1 MRYLALAV
9 ILVFATKVARADGL
23 LADAFPGGLIPQNL
37 MPDGLKLT
45 GGLVGEAAGNP
56 VGGRSQGGAYAQEIH
71 FGADLDSS
79 ALGWDG
85 GTLHVLITQRV
96 GASLSKND
104 IGNLLTVQE
113 IYGDGETVRITAL
126 AYEQKLFGG
135 LLDVQGGRLNVQQD
149 FASSPVYFGTALYC
163 NFESNAICGEP
174 IAAPLND
181 GGDIAY
187 PASSWGAR
195 IKTYPAHN
203 LYIEAGAYEVNPTLY
218 LSRNGFK
225 LGTDGATGVITV
237 AETGVAVD
245 AGGFA
250 GNYRAGAYYDNSSGM
265 GVDSLL
271 SRVSVA
277 DAGALDTLSIAQ
289 HTGKSGGWLLAD
301 QTVQR
306 DPANTHRGTV
316 VFAAFEWGDRAT
328 ALVNRY
334 GQAGVVRY
342 GTMAGRDLDTV
353 AVGFIA
359 ASLNG
364 ALHGAEQQLL
374 RQGVPSPLTSQEY
387 ALEVNYG
394 YQATTWLN
402 LRPGVQ
408 YVWHPAGTNELH
420 NALVLALKT
429 VVTF

>member
-1 MRYLALAV
+1 V
-9 ILVFATKVARADGL
+9 
-23 LADAFPGGLIPQNL
+23 
-37 MPDGLKLT
+37 
-45 GGLVGEAAGNP
+45 
-56 VGGRSQGGAYAQEIH
+56 
-71 FGADLDSS
+71 GADLDSS
-79 ALGWDG
+79 VLGWEG
-85 GTLHVLITQRV
+85 GTFHVLITQRV

-113 IYGDGETVRITAL
+113 IYGDGETVRITEL

-135 LLDVQGGRLNVQQD
+135 LVDVQGGRINVEQD

-174 IAAPLND
+174 IAPPLND

-195 IKTYPAHN
+195 IKAYPAHN
-203 LYIEAGAYEVNPTLY
+203 FYVEAGAYEVNPTLY
-218 LSRNGFK
+218 LSQNGFK
-225 LGTDGATGVITV
+225 LGTDGATGVFTV
-237 AETGVAVD
+237 AETGVTLD
-245 AGGFA
+245 AGGYV
-250 GNYRAGAYYDNSSGM
+250 GNYRIGAYFDNSSGM

-277 DAGALDTLSIAQ
+277 DQGALDTLSIAQ

-306 DPANTHRGTV
+306 DPSNTHRGTV
-316 VFAAFEWGDRAT
+316 VFAAFDWGDRAT

-334 GQAGVVRY
+334 GEAGVVRY

-353 AVGFIA
+353 AIGFVA

-364 ALHGAEQQLL
+364 VLRGAEQQLL

-394 YQATTWLN
+394 YQATKWLN

-408 YVWHPAGTNELH
+408 YVWHPAGTDELH
-420 NALVLALKT
+420 NALVLELKT